1 MLYFRFT
8 LSCRSPAI
16 LREAFLPYV
25 HACFT
30 LEIWLSNFAER
41 FMQSTFSF
49 GDGFEKIKTAVV
61 TQRDEIERL
70 RGMIDGQR
78 RFSGQA
84 VSRIIS

>member
-1 MLYFRFT
+1 
-8 LSCRSPAI
+8 
-16 LREAFLPYV
+16 
-25 HACFT
+25 
-30 LEIWLSNFAER
+30 
-41 FMQSTFSF
+41 MQSTFSF
-49 GDGFEKIKTAVV
+49 GDDFEEIKTAVV